1 MRLARALASLSFLA
15 VLATLS
21 SGAHAQTK
29 EKNGFALSN
38 NKPIQIESDSLQLR
52 EQEKKAFF
60 DGNVKVVQG
69 AMTLTANHMIVYYK
83 GQGNSLAAGG
93 GDIDRIEVDGN
104 VQVVSGTQSA
114 RGDKG
119 NFDMRSEVL
128 KLSGKQVVLVDKGNV
143 LTGCEL
149 TVQMKSGQ
157 ADMGNCGGRV
167 KILIDTQ
174 TNKSN

>member
-15 VLATLS
+15 VLAAIS
-21 SGAHAQTK
+21 SGAYAQTA
-29 EKNGFALSN
+29 EKKGFALSN
-38 NKPIQIESDSLQLR
+38 NKPIQIESDNLELR
-52 EQEKKAFF
+52 EQEKRALF

-69 AMTLTANHMIVYYK
+69 EMTLTSNHMIVHYK
-83 GQGNSLAAGG
+83 GQGGSLAAGG

-104 VQVVSGTQSA
+104 VSIVSGTQSA

-119 NFDMRSEVL
+119 DFDMRSEVL
-128 KLSGKQVVLVDKGNV
+128 TLSGKQVVLVDSGNV
-143 LTGCEL
+143 LTGCKL

-157 ADMGNCGGRV
+157 ANMGNCGGRV

-174 TNKSN
+174 SNKSN